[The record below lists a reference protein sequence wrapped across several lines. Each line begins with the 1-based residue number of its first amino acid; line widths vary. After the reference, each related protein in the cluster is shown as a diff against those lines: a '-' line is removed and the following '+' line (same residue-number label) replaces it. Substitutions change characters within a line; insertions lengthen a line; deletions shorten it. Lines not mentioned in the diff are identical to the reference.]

1 MAGSSSR
8 RSTAATLSIGE
19 VIERLRGDF
28 PDVTVS
34 KIRFLE
40 SEGLVEPSRAPSGY
54 RKFSLHDVDRLRYIL
69 GAQRDQ
75 YLPLKVIREHLDAMD
90 RGMERPVPST
100 GPRAPRNLA
109 TDEGMP
115 DSAVFANSNADIKM
129 SRAEL
134 IESSGVSSEL
144 LKKLEDFDLVR
155 AKSGRWY
162 DSDAYVV
169 AKTVAEMAEF
179 GFEPRH
185 LRAFK
190 SAAERE
196 AGLVEQSVAPLT
208 GRKDPESVE
217 RAGEVARELAALS
230 VRLHAALVRRALPDS
245 LRG

>member
-1 MAGSSSR
+1 
-8 RSTAATLSIGE
+8 
-19 VIERLRGDF
+19 
-28 PDVTVS
+28 
-34 KIRFLE
+34 
-40 SEGLVEPSRAPSGY
+40 
-54 RKFSLHDVDRLRYIL
+54 
-69 GAQRDQ
+69 
-75 YLPLKVIREHLDAMD
+75 
-90 RGMERPVPST
+90 
-100 GPRAPRNLA
+100 
-109 TDEGMP
+109 MP

-134 IESSGVSSEL
+134 MESSGVSSEL

-155 AKSGRWY
+155 AKGGRWY
-162 DSDAYVV
+162 NSDAYVV

-196 AGLVEQSVAPLT
+196 AGLVEQAVAPLT

>member
-40 SEGLVEPSRAPSGY
+40 SVGLVEPSRAPSGY
-54 RKFSLHDVDRLRYIL
+54 RKFSVHDVVRLRYIL

-90 RGMERPVPST
+90 RGMELPVPAP

-134 IESSGVSSEL
+134 MESSGVSSEL

-155 AKSGRWY
+155 AKGGRWY
-162 DSDAYVV
+162 NSDAYVV